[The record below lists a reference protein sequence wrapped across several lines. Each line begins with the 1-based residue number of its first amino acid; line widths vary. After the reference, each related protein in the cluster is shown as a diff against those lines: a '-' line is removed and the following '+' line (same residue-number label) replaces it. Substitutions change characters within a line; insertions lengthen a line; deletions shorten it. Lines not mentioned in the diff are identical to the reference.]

1 VLPLKGAL
9 VFRKKSFKAGK
20 EELLGHSSVKV
31 TERYTHP
38 NQALKR
44 EAVELLVA
52 GNEAVGRGRLSQ
64 ERHTEGE
71 RPDDL
76 SETHS
81 VAIN

>member
-1 VLPLKGAL
+1 M
-9 VFRKKSFKAGK
+9 
-20 EELLGHSSVKV
+20 GHSSVKV

-38 NQALKR
+38 NHELKR
-44 EAVELLVA
+44 QAVELLIA
-52 GNEAVGRGRLSQ
+52 GNEAGKRGRLSQ

-76 SETHS
+76 GVTHS

>member
-1 VLPLKGAL
+1 MLPLKSAL

-20 EELLGHSSVKV
+20 KELLGHSSVKV

-38 NQALKR
+38 NHALKR

-52 GNEAVGRGRLSQ
+52 GNEAGKRGGLSQ

-71 RPDDL
+71 RQDDL

-81 VAIN
+81 IASN